1 MRRSYRRRDR
11 LAVAGATAV
20 VLVLIAACT
29 GGGSKPVVTTT
40 TTIRPAATITQG
52 GEITVAAEGEPGC
65 MDWISTC
72 AGSAWGV
79 WTVETNTMPR
89 AYDFTRDNQ
98 YKPSILLTGEADV
111 QTSPE
116 QVVTYR
122 LNSRAV
128 WSDGQPITSHDFKY
142 TWDQVAHG
150 QNIQD
155 QTGYR
160 SIVTVDDSDP
170 HVAVVTFSQ
179 SFADWRRLF
188 GGSSGLLP
196 AHLLE
201 GNDRDALMKDGYE
214 WSGGPWRLAPGGW
227 SRGQSIKLVPNANYW
242 GKKPDLGSVTFRVF
256 HDAAA
261 ESQAFATGQVVA
273 AYPAPEPTSLA
284 YRSIP
289 GALYSLAGG
298 LDYQALWFDMAQP
311 AVATKAVRQAVAYS
325 LDRAAV
331 VNQTVGQLFP
341 ASATLQSFVTP
352 AAGTYYTDPFS
363 RYHQDLAVAAQLMQG
378 DGWAKGADGVW
389 AKATQKAAID
399 VKVSTASARD
409 QQAAALIKTQL
420 QAAGFVVT
428 VTPEDSPTLLTNDVP
443 TGTFTTALYPV
454 DFRRQL
460 TTGVPSGSGIDDND
474 PGMCRL
480 FCSANITVA
489 GSGGVGTNYD
499 RISDPTLDRYLA
511 DLDTNLADDARL
523 TDVTQAGLILADLV
537 PAIPIAALPDI
548 VVVNTS
554 KVAVEGGTFSHNLAY
569 GPYEYL
575 NEWYLK

>member
-1 MRRSYRRRDR
+1 MHRRHRRHW
-11 LAVAGATAV
+11 LAVASATVLAV
-20 VLVLIAACT
+20 VVAACT
-29 GGGSKPVVTTT
+29 GGGSKPVITTT
-40 TTIRPAATITQG
+40 TTLRPAATITQG
-52 GEITVAAEGEPGC
+52 GDITVAAEGEPGC

-72 AGSAWGV
+72 TGSAWGV

-98 YKPSILLTGEADV
+98 YKPSILLTAEADV

-122 LNSRAV
+122 LNPRAV

-155 QTGYR
+155 QSGYKN
-160 SIVTVDDSDP
+160 IVTVDDSDP

-179 SFADWRRLF
+179 PFADWRRLF

-196 AHLLE
+196 AHILE
-201 GNDRDALMKDGYE
+201 GNDRDALMKDGYD
-214 WSGGPWRLAPGGW
+214 WSGGPWRLALGGW
-227 SRGQSIKLVPNANYW
+227 SRGQGIKLVPNVNYW
-242 GKKPDLGSVTFRVF
+242 GKKPDLASVTFRIF

-261 ESQAFATGQVVA
+261 EAQAFTDGQVVA
-273 AYPAPEPTSLA
+273 AYPAPEPASLA

-298 LDYQALWFDMAQP
+298 LDYQALWFDVAQP
-311 AVATKAVRQAVAYS
+311 AVVSKSVREAVAYS
-325 LDRAAV
+325 LDRAAIV
-331 VNQTVGQLFP
+331 SQTVGQLFP
-341 ASATLQSFVTP
+341 AAAPLQSFVTP
-352 AAGTYYTDPFS
+352 AAGTYYTESFAK
-363 RYHQDLAVAAQLMQG
+363 YHQDLATAAQLMQS
-378 DGWAKGADGVW
+378 DGYAKGADGMW
-389 AKATQKAAID
+389 ARSTQKATID

-409 QQAAALIKTQL
+409 QEAAALIKTQL

-428 VTPEDSPTLLTNDVP
+428 VTPEDPQTVLAKDVP
-443 TGTFTTALYPV
+443 AGMFTVALYPF

-460 TTGVPSGSGIDDND
+460 TAGVPAGAGIDDND

-480 FCSANITVA
+480 FCSANIAVA
-489 GSGGVGTNYD
+489 GSGGAGTNND
-499 RISDPTLDRYLA
+499 RISDPTLDRYLS
-511 DLDTNLADDARL
+511 DLDTNLSDDARL

-554 KVAVEGGTFSHNLAY
+554 KMAVEGGTFSHNLAY